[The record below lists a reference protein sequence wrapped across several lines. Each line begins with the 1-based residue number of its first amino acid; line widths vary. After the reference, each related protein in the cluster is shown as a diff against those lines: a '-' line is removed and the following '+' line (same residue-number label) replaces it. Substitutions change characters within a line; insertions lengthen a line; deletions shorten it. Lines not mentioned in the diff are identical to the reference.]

1 MVKTQI
7 FNLERIKVLTSSI
20 GTLQAKLHYSEEI
33 TDMSETYTQYI
44 IDNYT
49 DETFI
54 RQIEN
59 VRNLIIDIKARIEKV
74 TNENIT
80 SFLHF
85 QERLIKKYK
94 EKYQEQLK
102 KIKLDSEFLKNIGLY
117 LIENREISKTINKFS
132 YVHSI
137 EIPQWFEIL
146 DSLKQNSLF
155 LKTVNNIS
163 KYYKIL
169 IDDKLKL
176 ELSKIPKE
184 TDKSL
189 IQDFK
194 EKFLEN
200 PNFNF
205 NEYIQLIEIKL
216 SHQELKT
223 KEKIVSVLKERE
235 EFERLKKRQEEQ
247 RDSYDDYFKF
257 SDREFERRI
266 RRKSREKLKP
276 IKTTTN
282 HVGEVEISDEIS
294 EKIEKFKSQFNK
306 SFEEKYL
313 IKKDDELDPL
323 DLIRERILKREKE
336 YRKYKDHFE
345 NIN

>member
-1 MVKTQI
+1 MAKTQI

-117 LIENREISKTINKFS
+117 LIENREISKTIIKFS
-132 YVHSI
+132 FVHSL
-137 EIPQWFEIL
+137 EISQWFEIL

-223 KEKIVSVLKERE
+223 KEKIVSVLKER
-235 EFERLKKRQEEQ
+235 
-247 RDSYDDYFKF
+247 
-257 SDREFERRI
+257 
-266 RRKSREKLKP
+266 
-276 IKTTTN
+276 
-282 HVGEVEISDEIS
+282 
-294 EKIEKFKSQFNK
+294 
-306 SFEEKYL
+306 
-313 IKKDDELDPL
+313 
-323 DLIRERILKREKE
+323 
-336 YRKYKDHFE
+336 
-345 NIN
+345 